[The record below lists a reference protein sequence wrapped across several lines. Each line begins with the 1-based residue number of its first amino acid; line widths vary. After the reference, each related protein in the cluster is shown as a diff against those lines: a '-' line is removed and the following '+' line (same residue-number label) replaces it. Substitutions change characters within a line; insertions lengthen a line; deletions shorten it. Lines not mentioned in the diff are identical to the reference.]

1 MRAQTYIDAI
11 CRAIAEGDADTLA
24 ALGQRLSEAED
35 AISILRAKGYGVQG
49 QSLLDTARAV
59 PNAKFWEE

>member
-1 MRAQTYIDAI
+1 MHAQTYIDAI
-11 CRAIAEGDADTLA
+11 CHAVEEGNADVLA
-24 ALGQRLSEAED
+24 SLAQRLSEAEY
-35 AISILRAKGYGVQG
+35 AITILRAKGYGVQG